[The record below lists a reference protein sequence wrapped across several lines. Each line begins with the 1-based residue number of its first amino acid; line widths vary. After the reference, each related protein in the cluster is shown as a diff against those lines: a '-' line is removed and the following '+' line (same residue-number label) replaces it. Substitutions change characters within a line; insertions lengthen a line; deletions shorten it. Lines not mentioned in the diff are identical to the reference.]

1 MNERHHAPG
10 LIDEPPMLVYPTL
23 ARILGINKAV
33 VLQQTHFLLN
43 GQKTAKN
50 QYTFVDGRW
59 WVYNSYSEW
68 HEFFPWLTE
77 RTIRTIFLELESNEK
92 VVISRQGVKNPS
104 DRRKWYTI
112 DYEAWD
118 QFYLTMG
125 QKISHLPWDKKYP
138 IMGQKIS
145 DDSSKTPS
153 ESTETPSDTFPAP
166 VGAEGETTPPDEKP
180 AQKPREKKPRERN
193 VMFDAVADA
202 FGIDDPNAEGGRI
215 GMISSWLE
223 GKSEGRGARKVGFIS
238 APATPEHIKLF
249 FSEWPKTHKGVHPPM
264 DFVSFVEHWR
274 IWASSKRRAPQTP
287 AAPPTTPV
295 ASVPLDDP
303 MDEAEIQAYLAE
315 VASKGITDPAAMDA
329 WRADYRARLSKEV
342 NAS

>member
-125 QKISHLPWDKKYP
+125 QKISHLPWDKKCP
-138 IMGQKIS
+138 IMGQKMS

-180 AQKPREKKPRERN
+180 AQKPREKKPRQRN

-215 GMISSWLE
+215 
-223 GKSEGRGARKVGFIS
+223 
-238 APATPEHIKLF
+238 
-249 FSEWPKTHKGVHPPM
+249 
-264 DFVSFVEHWR
+264 
-274 IWASSKRRAPQTP
+274 
-287 AAPPTTPV
+287 
-295 ASVPLDDP
+295 
-303 MDEAEIQAYLAE
+303 
-315 VASKGITDPAAMDA
+315 
-329 WRADYRARLSKEV
+329 
-342 NAS
+342 